1 MGEFVPGRSKEGLR
15 LAGSISE
22 DDRSCLGVGNTD
34 APMGDTILGQRVEV
48 PIRADHVY
56 LRVRNGN
63 ITELVS
69 DLLTERHQLMQQIR
83 TLQNFARRK
92 EQCQP
97 LGFDLRPVGLL
108 RSRTC
113 EEDEAESCDKTTS
126 YSDPDT

>member
-22 DDRSCLGVGNTD
+22 DNRFCLGVGNTD
-34 APMGDTILGQRVEV
+34 APMWDAILGQRVEV
-48 PIRADHVY
+48 PSRADHVY
-56 LRVRNGN
+56 LHVRNRN

-69 DLLTERHQLMQQIR
+69 DLLPEQQ
-83 TLQNFARRK
+83 FARRK
-92 EQCQP
+92 QQCQP